1 MLVRVADFVFKFLA
15 DRGARHVFMVTGGGA
30 MFLNDAVRCEKRLT
44 PIFNQHEQASAI
56 AAEGYVRAGNG
67 MGVVSVTTGPGGTNT
82 LTGVIGQ
89 WLDSIPV
96 IYISGQVKFSTTI
109 LSCPEIGLRQLGDQ
123 EINIIDIVRPVVKY
137 VAAVLDPREIKREL
151 EKAFRIAYSGR
162 QGPVWLDIPINVQN
176 SMINETDM
184 LPSEPFVA
192 SPSGPSSAE
201 IEASLALLLAAKR
214 PAIIAGHGIRL
225 AGAQHSFLHLA
236 EKLGIP
242 VLTTFNGFDLIPSE
256 HPLFAGRIGTLG
268 NRCGNFVLQSADLLL
283 SIGSRNNVRQVSYN
297 WENFGKQAKKI
308 IVDIDLGELRKP
320 TLTPDLAIRSDAA
333 AFIESLTSALI
344 DSPCNVDSNWRSW
357 CQERMRRFPLLPQP
371 QKELEGTVDAYCF
384 MDALTNLTPAD
395 VVTVAGNGTAC
406 VALFQS
412 GQIKPGQRLFWN
424 SGCASM
430 GYDLPAALGA
440 AAGGRKTVCIAG
452 DGSIQM
458 NLAEL
463 QTVLNH
469 RLPVKIFMLENNGYA
484 SIRQTQNAFF
494 KGERI
499 GCDNGS
505 GLLLPDMLKVAQAYG
520 YHTAEI
526 ASHGDMRKTI
536 ESVLAGNAPA
546 FCVVR
551 LGENEF
557 APKLSSRVRADGSIA
572 SSSLEDMA
580 PFLHEETVRNNL
592 ITD

>member
-1 MLVRVADFVFKFLA
+1 MRVADYVFKFLA

-30 MFLNDAVRCEKRLT
+30 MFLNDAVRTEKRLT
-44 PIFNQHEQASAI
+44 PIFNQHEQACAI

-67 MGVVSVTTGPGGTNT
+67 LGVVSVTTGPGGTNT

-96 IYISGQVKFSTTI
+96 IYISGQVKYSTTVM
-109 LSCPEIGLRQLGDQ
+109 SCPELRLRQLGDQ
-123 EINIIDIVRPVVKY
+123 EINILDIVRPVTKY
-137 VAAVLDPREIKREL
+137 AAAVLDAREIKREL
-151 EKAFRIAYSGR
+151 EKALHIAFSGR
-162 QGPVWLDIPINVQN
+162 PGPVWLDIPINIQN
-176 SMINETDM
+176 IRIDESEMFSSESVPAPIPSPTTD
-184 LPSEPFVA
+184 EIGDVI
-192 SPSGPSSAE
+192 SSLK
-201 IEASLALLLAAKR
+201 SAKR

-225 AGAQHSFLHLA
+225 SGAQREFMSLVELIN
-236 EKLGIP
+236 IP

-256 HPLFAGRIGTLG
+256 HPLFGGRIGTLG
-268 NRCGNFVLQSADLLL
+268 NRSGNFILQSADLLL

-297 WENFGKQAKKI
+297 WENFGKRAKKI
-308 IVDIDLGELRKP
+308 VVDIDVAELRKP
-320 TLTPDLAIRSDAA
+320 TICPDLSICADAG
-333 AFIESLTSALI
+333 AFIAALKRRLSDTPLRVSADWLA
-344 DSPCNVDSNWRSW
+344 W
-357 CQERMRRFPLLPQP
+357 CQERRRRFPLTP
-371 QKELEGTVDAYCF
+371 EGAGKKRGAVDAYHF
-384 MDALTNLTPAD
+384 MEVLTSETPSD

-412 GQIKPGQRLFWN
+412 GRVKPGQRIFWN
-424 SGCASM
+424 SGCAAM

-440 AAGGRKTVCIAG
+440 AASGRKTVCIAG

-463 QTVLNH
+463 QTVLNY

-494 KGERI
+494 GGARI
-499 GCDNGS
+499 GCDKGS
-505 GLLLPDMLKVAQAYG
+505 GLVLPDMLKVAQAYG
-520 YHTAEI
+520 FRTSEI
-526 ASHGDMRKTI
+526 KGHNRLVEAVGK
-536 ESVLAGNAPA
+536 VLAGDAPV

-557 APKLSSRVRADGSIA
+557 APKLSGRTRPDGVIA
-572 SSSLEDMA
+572 SSSLEDMS
-580 PFLHEETVRNNL
+580 PFLPEEMVRDNL